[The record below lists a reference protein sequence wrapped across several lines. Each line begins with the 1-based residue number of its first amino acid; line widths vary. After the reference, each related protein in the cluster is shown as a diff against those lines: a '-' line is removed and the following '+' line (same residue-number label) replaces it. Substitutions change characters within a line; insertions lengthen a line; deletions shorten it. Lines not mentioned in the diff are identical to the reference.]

1 MTFINSKYELKDIYP
16 DHIAIM
22 MDGNGRWATKRGLPR
37 TSGHYAGMLTMREII
52 RNSHQLNIKYLA
64 LYAFSTENW
73 TRPKEEV
80 NYLVHLP
87 KLFFQDEI
95 IDELIE
101 ANVQIRYIGD
111 ITKFPESIMRIMQE
125 STERTKKNTGMVVV
139 NFAMN
144 YGGRAEITQAIRN
157 CIREFT
163 NTSQITEEIFETYLF
178 TNII

>member
-87 KLFFQDEI
+87 KLFFS
-95 IDELIE
+95 
-101 ANVQIRYIGD
+101 R
-111 ITKFPESIMRIMQE
+111 
-125 STERTKKNTGMVVV
+125 
-139 NFAMN
+139 
-144 YGGRAEITQAIRN
+144 
-157 CIREFT
+157 
-163 NTSQITEEIFETYLF
+163 
-178 TNII
+178 

>member
-1 MTFINSKYELKDIYP
+1 
-16 DHIAIM
+16 
-22 MDGNGRWATKRGLPR
+22 
-37 TSGHYAGMLTMREII
+37 
-52 RNSHQLNIKYLA
+52 
-64 LYAFSTENW
+64 
-73 TRPKEEV
+73 
-80 NYLVHLP
+80 
-87 KLFFQDEI
+87 
-95 IDELIE
+95 
-101 ANVQIRYIGD
+101 
-111 ITKFPESIMRIMQE
+111 MRIMQE